1 MMKKLRRKKVSAL
14 EIQNLFNH
22 ANYWGH
28 VKSGEFSEKLYSQG
42 PPSPRSG
49 EPPCT
54 LSQMISYLDP
64 HGLEIARVH
73 QYLRKNGTLGGSGR
87 PDPKQLL
94 HNGVLHDDP

>member
-1 MMKKLRRKKVSAL
+1 MMKKLRRKKVSAV

-22 ANYWGH
+22 ANYWGR

-49 EPPCT
+49 EPPGT

-64 HGLEIARVH
+64 HGREIARVH

-87 PDPKQLL
+87 PDPKKLL
-94 HNGVLHDDP
+94 HNGVLYVDP

>member
-1 MMKKLRRKKVSAL
+1 MKKLRRKKVSAV

-49 EPPCT
+49 EPPGT

-64 HGLEIARVH
+64 HGREIARVH

-87 PDPKQLL
+87 PDPKKLL
-94 HNGVLHDDP
+94 HNGVLYVDP